1 MTPTS
6 CVSVSTY
13 AYTHTHAD
21 THRTHTGDKC
31 TRDKCNLKY
40 VIEYIYISSVYSNY
54 IAVIFRNYSCFFSYC

>member
-40 VIEYIYISSVYSNY
+40 VIEYIYISVLY
-54 IAVIFRNYSCFFSYC
+54 IQIILQ